1 MTTSEILNRIDIP
14 RHKLYYLEKRG
25 YIKSQTIVQGNHK
38 IKDYSK
44 DDFVKIQTIWHLV
57 KQGLKYQ
64 AAYEKAM
71 DVIDDR

>member
-14 RHKLYYLEKRG
+14 RNKLYYLEKKG
-25 YIKSQTIVQGNHK
+25 YISSQIIFQGNHK

-64 AAYEKAM
+64 AAYEKAI